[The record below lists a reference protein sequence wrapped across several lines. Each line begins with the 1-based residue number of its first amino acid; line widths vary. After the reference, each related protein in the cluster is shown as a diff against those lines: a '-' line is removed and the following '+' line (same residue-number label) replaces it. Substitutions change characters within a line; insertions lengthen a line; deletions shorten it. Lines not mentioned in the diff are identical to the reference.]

1 MENVP
6 MKVSEILELYQKAQS
21 EKRVPVKPRKPR
33 DPDEFKMIFEK
44 ECEAL
49 KDGRKE
55 KISI

>member
-1 MENVP
+1 MEKGHMRVT
-6 MKVSEILELYQKAQS
+6 EILELYQKAQS
-21 EKRVPVKPRKPR
+21 EKRVPAKPRKPR

>member
-1 MENVP
+1 MERDN
-6 MKVSEILELYQKAQS
+6 MKVTEIIALYQKAQQ
-21 EKRVPVKPRKPR
+21 EKRIPAKIKKPC

>member
-6 MKVSEILELYQKAQS
+6 MKVSEILELYQKAQQ
-21 EKRVPVKPRKPR
+21 EKRIPAKIKKPR

-55 KISI
+55 KVSI